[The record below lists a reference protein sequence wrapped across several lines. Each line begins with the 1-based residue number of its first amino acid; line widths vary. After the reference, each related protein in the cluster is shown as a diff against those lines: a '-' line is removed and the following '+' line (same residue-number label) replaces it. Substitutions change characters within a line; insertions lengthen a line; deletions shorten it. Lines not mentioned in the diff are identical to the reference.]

1 MKMVPLLAFLIPIGL
16 ACTTGG
22 GTASKRI
29 LALGDSYTIGEA
41 VSAPE
46 RWPNQMAALLRK
58 DGIDVA
64 DPEIVAKTGWTTD
77 ELAGAIDA
85 AQPKGPYAFVTLL
98 IGVNNQFR
106 GREAEEYRREFAA
119 LLQRAIQFAGGE
131 ASRVL
136 VLSIPDW
143 GVTPFA
149 ADRDAAKIG
158 REIDL
163 FNRINREEAGRAGA
177 RYADVTPVSRV
188 AATDR
193 TLLAGDGLHPSAAMY
208 RQWAAL
214 ALPQAQAALRE
225 GER

>member
-16 ACTTGG
+16 ACTSGG

-41 VSAPE
+41 VSAPD
-46 RWPNQMAALLRK
+46 RWPNQLAELLRK

-64 DPEIVAKTGWTTD
+64 DPEIVAKTGWTTE

-85 AQPKGPYAFVTLL
+85 AQPKGPYALVTLL

-106 GREAEEYRREFAA
+106 GREAEEYRREFVA

-177 RYADVTPVSRV
+177 RYSDVTPVSRV